1 MKVIEGLERIKAF
14 FPDVKMFDASGG
26 DVDNAAIFNET
37 VRRLH
42 SIALE
47 RFPKTP
53 RELVSIMDKHG
64 IGVRNGVISL
74 D

>member
-1 MKVIEGLERIKAF
+1 VKVTEGLERIRAF

-26 DVDNAAIFNET
+26 DVDNVAIFEET

-42 SIALE
+42 AVALE

-53 RELVSIMDKHG
+53 RELASIMDKHG
-64 IGVRNGVISL
+64 VGVRNGVISL